1 MPHLL
6 IPRVITLALTGVAM
20 AQAYS
25 AKLIPIVNP
34 FALDGN
40 TDIVTR
46 AIADRLV
53 PALKQQVI
61 VEPRPL
67 RDSVKDKWFYSNAAR
82 FFRID

>member
-1 MPHLL
+1 MPL
-6 IPRVITLALTGVAM
+6 VITLAFPGVAL
-20 AQAYS
+20 ARAYP
-25 AKLIPIVNP
+25 AKLIRIVNP
-34 FALDGN
+34 FAPGGN

-82 FFRID
+82 FFRIE